1 MHSFSPPPRPPLPPF
16 PPFPPCAP
24 APVVAPNITVAP
36 LSADVTAK
44 LAKLDKLTKAKC
56 DVWVLPA
63 FIAAAAL
70 DVVLFIV
77 LLVTCC
83 RRGPSSAYVANKPL
97 TSVAQPAYS
106 YITGLPPGA
115 QQPGAPGL
123 PREPPPK
130 IALPPKLAEVLGV
143 RDAPAATNG
152 ARGREP
158 EQPVLRGSVYTT
170 QLTAGQ
176 KQQGGAYG
184 EV

>member
-1 MHSFSPPPRPPLPPF
+1 M
-16 PPFPPCAP
+16 
-24 APVVAPNITVAP
+24 
-36 LSADVTAK
+36 TAK
-44 LAKLDKLTKAKC
+44 LAQLDKLTKAKC

-70 DVVLFIV
+70 DVVLLTA

-83 RRGPSSAYVANKPL
+83 CQRRRGASSAYVANKPL

-106 YITGLPPGA
+106 YISGLPPGA
-115 QQPGAPGL
+115 PQPGAPGL

-130 IALPPKLAEVLGV
+130 VPLPPKLAEALGV
-143 RDAPAATNG
+143 RDAPAANG
-152 ARGREP
+152 TRGLEA
-158 EQPVLRGSVYTT
+158 QPPALRGSVYTT